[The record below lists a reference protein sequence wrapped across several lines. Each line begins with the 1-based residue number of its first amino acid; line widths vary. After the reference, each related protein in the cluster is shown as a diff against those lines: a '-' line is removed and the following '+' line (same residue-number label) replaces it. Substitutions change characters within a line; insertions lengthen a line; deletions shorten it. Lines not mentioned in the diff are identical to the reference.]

1 MSKLLDNN
9 IIADLHVD
17 TSRYMD
23 SYQAKGAALGRWLE
37 YIAITNPFYGHG
49 DNIQKHLE
57 LECLHELPMI
67 LEKERV
73 RTGSKLKCLSGIKL
87 HVGQKLDDIEK
98 VKDLQVRLGC
108 LDEMFWGI
116 KFQDIAALEREVTD
130 MIERKSINVLSRP
143 EYGIDK
149 LNRGRYGTG
158 LTAAVKQY
166 YQRIVSLCKK
176 EHILLEVCERTFWE
190 DGDGNYERL
199 QYWLEVAKENEN
211 PIIVTSGARVPSEVG
226 NMKRAVEYL
235 GYIRYPKRLIVN
247 TSAHLMDIMFPTPE
261 NYKFNTKSRLDME
274 IEEQSQVSGTNST
287 DKNNETG

>member
-1 MSKLLDNN
+1 MSVLIANK
-9 IIADLHVD
+9 IVADLHVD
-17 TSRYMD
+17 TSKYMD
-23 SYQAKGAALGRWLE
+23 ANQAKGAALGRWLE

-57 LECLHELPMI
+57 LERLHELPRI

-73 RTGSKLKCLSGIKL
+73 RTGSNLKCLSGIKV
-87 HVGQKLDDIEK
+87 HIGQKIDDIDK
-98 VKDLQVRLGC
+98 IKDLQVRLGC

-116 KFQDIAALEREVTD
+116 KFQDITALEREVKD

-149 LNRGRYGTG
+149 LNRGRYGVG
-158 LTAAVKQY
+158 LTPAVKQY
-166 YQRIVSLCKK
+166 YESIVSLCKK

-199 QYWLEVAKENEN
+199 QYWLEIAKENEN

-226 NMKRAVEYL
+226 NMGRAIQYL
-235 GYIRYPKRLIVN
+235 NYIEYPKRLVVN
-247 TSAHLMDIMFPTPE
+247 TNKHLIDSMFNMPE
-261 NYKFNTKSRLDME
+261 NYKFNVESRLDME
-274 IEEQSQVSGTNST
+274 IEEKS
-287 DKNNETG
+287 KANETR